1 MMRLSDIQKVAEM
14 SKLAA
19 CWSCWPYCQVS

>member
-19 CWSCWPYCQVS
+19 CWSCWLYC